1 MKKNEDKKISSCIL
15 VTSLAS
21 FQFSIQEWR
30 NEVGNADG
38 DQILGDLIV
47 DTGAIE

>member
-1 MKKNEDKKISSCIL
+1 MSRCIL

-38 DQILGDLIV
+38 GQILEHLIV